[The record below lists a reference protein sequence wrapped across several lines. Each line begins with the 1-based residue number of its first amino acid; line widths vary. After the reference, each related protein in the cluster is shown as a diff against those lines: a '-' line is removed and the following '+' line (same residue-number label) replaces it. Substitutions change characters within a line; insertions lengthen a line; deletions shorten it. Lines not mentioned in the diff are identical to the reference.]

1 MEKKKKQKI
10 INCIPEFMA
19 VAVLFVFTVLFIVLP
34 KRGFSDNENRVLSSC
49 PVPSLES
56 IFDRSFMD
64 SFEDYISD
72 QFPMRDE
79 LLSFS
84 VRTSRLEGKKL
95 INDVIYAGEGQDDI
109 RLIDSYKKPV
119 NADKFIDAVSRLRDG
134 VINADITVMIVPTA
148 YWLYEDKMPKTF
160 AADDRPLQKDTL
172 EYMCKGISALSD
184 GSGASTEVRI
194 VEDIY
199 GSLKEGRDSG
209 LNMFYRTDHH
219 WTMQGA
225 YRGYLALAP
234 YLELPVNDRIL
245 SGMREVTD
253 SFYGTTWSKVVDYGV
268 TPDRIEVYE
277 SPEWKNSVTVTYE
290 DTGESY
296 DSPYNMDYLNKKDKY
311 SMFLNNQH
319 SLITIDNPGADLR
332 RTDGKEHNALV
343 VIKDSYANCLVPLL
357 IDQYETIWV
366 FDPRYYRGSITE
378 WINEHTEVKDVLV
391 LYNLSTMDNDRGL
404 GAIY

>member
-1 MEKKKKQKI
+1 MEKTKNQKI

-19 VAVLFVFTVLFIVLP
+19 VALLFAFALLFIVFP
-34 KRGFSDNENRVLSSC
+34 KREFSDNENRVLSSC

-56 IFDRSFMD
+56 ISDRSFMD

-84 VRTSRLEGKKL
+84 VLTSRLEGKKQ
-95 INDVIYAGEGQDDI
+95 INDVIYATEGHDDI
-109 RLIDSYKKPV
+109 RLIDVYKKPI

-134 VINADITVMIVPTA
+134 VKNADITVMIVPTA
-148 YWLYEDKMPKTF
+148 YWLYEDEMPRTI
-160 AADDRPLQKDTL
+160 AAEDRPLQKDTF

-184 GSGASTEVRI
+184 GSDTSTELRI

-209 LNMFYRTDHH
+209 ANMFYRTDHH

-234 YLELPVNDRIL
+234 YLELPVNEGIL
-245 SGMREVTD
+245 SGMREVSD
-253 SFYGTTWSKVVDYGV
+253 SFYGTSWSKVVDYGV
-268 TPDRIEVYE
+268 TPDRIEIYE
-277 SPEWKNSVTVTYE
+277 SPNWKNNVTVTYK
-290 DTGESY
+290 DTGESC
-296 DSPYNMDYLNKKDKY
+296 DLPYNMDYLDKKDKY
-311 SMFLNNQH
+311 SIFLNNQH
-319 SLITIDNPGADLR
+319 PLVTIRNRNADLQ
-332 RTDGKEHNALV
+332 RTDGKEHSAIV
-343 VIKDSYANCLVPLL
+343 VIKDSYANSLVPML
-357 IDQYETIWV
+357 IDSYETIWV

-378 WINEHTEVKDVLV
+378 WINEHPEVKDVLV
-391 LYNLSTMDNDRGL
+391 IYNLSTMDNDRGL
-404 GAIY
+404 GAI